1 MSFSPDGKWLASC
14 GDDRVIRISPIDGGE
29 PYLLEGPPAKLM
41 SLVYLGSREVAA
53 GGSDNLIRIWDLD
66 TRAEHS
72 QLAAHSGTVI
82 ALAYANETLV
92 SAGYDTTVRVWKR
105 LRNVAGEPAALPP
118 RVGQRDGDVGSR

>member
-1 MSFSPDGKWLASC
+1 MRAIAISPDNRYLAGGGRNGKIRIWNAGAPDSPKDFVGHRQRIRAMSFSPDGKWLASC

-41 SLVYLGSREVAA
+41 SLAYLGSREVAA

-72 QLAAHSGTVI
+72 FAVGGT
-82 ALAYANETLV
+82 
-92 SAGYDTTVRVWKR
+92 
-105 LRNVAGEPAALPP
+105 
-118 RVGQRDGDVGSR
+118 